1 MNKGL
6 THVKSDTMSR
16 ALWHCPSTRAVA
28 MVDFWLTLATYC
40 QGVKVCFFIWTLYNT
55 VSYYVG
61 QHGTPEKPLSPLGE
75 VSYQAYWRSVILQF
89 LADNDT
95 LATISIK
102 DIADKTGMS
111 PHDISA
117 TFQRLKMIER
127 DQETGMFITIFINPF

>member
-1 MNKGL
+1 MSESMRGHWLVVGL
-6 THVKSDTMSR
+6 
-16 ALWHCPSTRAVA
+16 
-28 MVDFWLTLATYC
+28 
-40 QGVKVCFFIWTLYNT
+40 
-55 VSYYVG
+55 

-127 DQETGMFITIFINPF
+127 DQETGMSLPYLFVLF